1 MENKINKSKNKNVK
15 YIIIIMVALILG
27 LIFLLQFKTL
37 ENIEQV
43 EGLNT
48 YFETLVNTITST
60 GKLTLDDY
68 NSLITKLNNNGNNY
82 QLFIELQKG
91 DTDVKS
97 EIDEETGVGIG
108 MFQTT
113 YTSQILDSLTNT
125 GEYLFKEGDI
135 ICVQIINSKS
145 KEVVASQSGMVTIN
159 GN

>member
-27 LIFLLQFKTL
+27 LIFLLQFKTS

-97 EIDEETGVGIG
+97 EIDEETGVEIG

-135 ICVQIINSKS
+135 ICVQIINSKN
-145 KEVVASQSGMVTIN
+145 KEVVASQSGMVTVN

>member
-15 YIIIIMVALILG
+15 YIIIIMVALILA
-27 LIFLLQFKTL
+27 LIFLLQFKTS
-37 ENIEQV
+37 ENLEQV
-43 EGLNT
+43 EDLHA

-97 EIDEETGVGIG
+97 EIDEETGVGIE

-113 YTSQILDSLTNT
+113 YTSQILDSLNNT

>member
-27 LIFLLQFKTL
+27 LIFLLQFKTS

-145 KEVVASQSGMVTIN
+145 KEVVASQSGMVTVN